1 MGTLDLQSLPGIA
14 AIFAGLAVFFAAY
27 AIFAP
32 VTKRAVSSTEQEFEA
47 AEVDFVPTD
56 GLGRT
61 VRPILR
67 NLMPA
72 LPANLVSTRRRRSI
86 QELLVKS
93 GNPWRLTA
101 DEFVGIRIA
110 FAIIGFMLGTFFAV
124 FNVVHIPFV
133 PGWAFVVAFAL
144 AGYLIPYSVYNS
156 RRQARVKSVLRDLP
170 EALDL
175 MVVTLDSGQ
184 TIEPTIRNVTPQLNE
199 GTLREEFTRINVEI
213 MAGNTL
219 ERALTGLYRNVDS
232 EEAEAFARAVIQ
244 TTRLGAEVAD
254 TLKRQAE
261 YARSNYEARLQRM
274 IARLATVMF
283 IPLIITMLPSFMIIF
298 LAPQLASIAAYL

>member
-1 MGTLDLQSLPGIA
+1 METLDLQSLPGIA
-14 AIFAGLAVFFAAY
+14 GIFAGLAVFFAVY

-32 VTKRAVSSTEQEFEA
+32 LTKRAPASMEEEYEDAQ
-47 AEVDFVPTD
+47 VDFVPTD
-56 GLGRT
+56 TLGRT

-72 LPANLVSTRRRRSI
+72 LPANLVSKARKRSI

-101 DEFVGIRIA
+101 EEFVGIRIA
-110 FAIIGFMLGTFFAV
+110 FAIIGFMLGTFISVLNLIQIPVLPTWV
-124 FNVVHIPFV
+124 FIP
-133 PGWAFVVAFAL
+133 AFAL
-144 AGYLIPYSVYNS
+144 IGFLIPYSVYNT
-156 RRQARVKSVLRDLP
+156 RRQNRSRSLLRDLP

-184 TIEPTIRNVTPQLNE
+184 TFEPTLRAVTPQLNE

-232 EEAEAFARAVIQ
+232 EEGEAFARAVIQ
-244 TTRLGAEVAD
+244 TTRLGADVSN

-261 YARSNYEARLQRM
+261 YARSNYEARLSRM
-274 IARLATVMF
+274 IARLATTMF
-283 IPLIITMLPSFMIIF
+283 IPLIATMLPAFMIIF
-298 LAPQLASIAAYL
+298 LAPQLASIAAFL